1 VPSLHTPETTIT
13 QSEEGLDVTT
23 QDKQLPPFSYALNFA
38 TTEAEIIASSTTGS
52 VFDILPFYTPL
63 ALRSPHAPTTTC
75 PALDERLGAWK
86 NPADPMLMNEGLN
99 RFYNTLPTNLLDES
113 DNVSDTALTSRYD
126 PTYFFQNDT
135 FAAKNGTQ
143 PVLIPQPDILYPMF
157 LGGSSPEDASWLSL
171 RLYEWVVEL
180 TSHCKLLLFSFPN
193 YALHI
198 MFDNNTSSITK
209 VGNFAYDANN
219 FLADTST
226 LYFETPGVPAV
237 NPVDYWLQK
246 SLIDV
251 KILLSCALFYS
262 AYHEVIQGEA
272 VHDHHYFK
280 SRFLRLINKAL
291 EDPVQA
297 ISDNNLAA
305 IISMC
310 MYEVRAPYK
319 EESLS
324 SSNRL

>member
-1 VPSLHTPETTIT
+1 VPSLHTPDTTIT
-13 QSEEGLDVTT
+13 RSEEGPDVTT
-23 QDKQLPPFSYALNFA
+23 QDKQLPPFSYALNLA

-63 ALRSPHAPTTTC
+63 TLRSPHALNTAC

-86 NPADPMLMNEGLN
+86 NPADPMLMNEALN
-99 RFYNTLPTNLLDES
+99 PFYNTLPTDLFDDS
-113 DNVSDTALTSRYD
+113 DNVSNTALTSRYD
-126 PTYFFQNDT
+126 RTYFFQNDT
-135 FAAKNGTQ
+135 FAAKNRTQ

-157 LGGSSPEDASWLSL
+157 LGGSSPEDATWLSP

-180 TSHCKLLLFSFPN
+180 TSHCKLLLFSFQD

-198 MFDNNTSSITK
+198 MFDNTSSINK
-209 VGNFAYDANN
+209 VGNFAYNANDI
-219 FLADTST
+219 LADTST

-237 NPVDYWLQK
+237 NPTGYWLQK
-246 SLIDV
+246 SPIDV

-280 SRFLRLINKAL
+280 GRFLRLINKAL

-297 ISDNNLAA
+297 ISDNNLAT

-319 EESLS
+319 EGSLS
-324 SSNRL
+324 NSNRL